1 MNKIHIRSGVL
12 GALVAGL
19 GIVALAGPAHAI
31 EPQPDPEDVATPTCP
46 PPPAD
51 GSGPQ
56 YKVKMLKFTA
66 DDESNLDV
74 AGSDEPYFVF
84 SSVGTDGTSA
94 TRRSAT
100 FGDVDSGDTRPF
112 GSADY
117 MWGTKCHGKT
127 APMGIGYSVELFE
140 HDLGSSE
147 DTRKKVAQYF
157 GYAGDIAD
165 YIGKQYPAA
174 AWVGPAVKVVGQGV
188 DLILDWGKDDLI
200 GSTTAAFA
208 PSELASRLPSNGSSF
223 TKSIYL
229 GGAETSGGADY
240 TLQLQ
245 VTRTR

>member
-1 MNKIHIRSGVL
+1 MNKTRIRLV

-19 GIVALAGPAHAI
+19 GIVTLAGPARAI

-66 DDESNLDV
+66 DDESNLDF
-74 AGSDEPYFVF
+74 AGSDEPYFVY
-84 SSVGTDGTSA
+84 SAVGTEGTSV
-94 TRRSAT
+94 TRKSAT
-100 FGDVDSGDTRPF
+100 FGDVDSEESRPF

-117 MWGTKCHGKT
+117 LWGTKCHGKT
-127 APMGIGYSVELFE
+127 APLGIGYSVELFE
-140 HDLGSSE
+140 HDLGTSE
-147 DTRKKVAQYF
+147 ETRATVAKYF

-165 YIGKQYPAA
+165 YLGQQYPAL
-174 AWVGPAVKVVGQGV
+174 AWVPPTVKVIGQGV
-188 DLILDWGKDDLI
+188 DFVLDWGKDDLI
-200 GSTTAAFA
+200 GTSTASFT
-208 PSELASRLPSNGSSF
+208 PSELASKLPTKGGSF

-229 GGAETSGGADY
+229 GGADTSGGADY
-240 TLQLQ
+240 TLQIQ